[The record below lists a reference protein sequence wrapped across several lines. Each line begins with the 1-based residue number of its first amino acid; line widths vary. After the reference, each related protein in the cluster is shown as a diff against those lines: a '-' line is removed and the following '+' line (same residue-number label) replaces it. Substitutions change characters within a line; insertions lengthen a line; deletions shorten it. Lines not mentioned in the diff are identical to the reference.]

1 MRSTRWVKEN
11 RDGAPH
17 SRLADPCRPAS
28 RSSSP
33 VTDAQRFR
41 DYGPDQDF
49 LPPPSLREWL
59 PQEHLANFIGDVVNT
74 LDLSEII
81 NACDNSQCGQASFH
95 PVMMVKLL
103 LYSYCIGVVSSRK
116 IEKSTYEVIPFR
128 VLSANQYPD
137 HDTIADF
144 RKRHPAALS
153 RFFLQVL
160 RLCQK
165 AGLVKLG
172 HVALDGTKAK
182 ASASK
187 HKAMSYEYMGKRSDE
202 LQAEIARLLAEVQA
216 TDAAEDARYG
226 KGKRGDELPEELR
239 FWERRLQKI
248 EEAKLALEA
257 EARQQAPVASDPVTG
272 KPGTVADVAVK
283 PKAQRN
289 FTDPDSRIMKDGATK
304 AFEQAFN
311 GQVAVDSKHQII
323 VAAGVTLE
331 CNDKHQVEPMVERMK
346 ANLGDLCPKRMS
358 LDNGYYSD
366 ENVEFLRQEGIDAY
380 IAIGRLKHGEASPPA
395 SRGRMPKG
403 LTIKE
408 RMARKL
414 RTINGRC
421 TYAKRKAIA
430 EPAIGQI
437 KEARGF
443 RRFLLRGG
451 KKVGYEFDLICLTHN
466 LLKLFRYDWAAAL
479 A

>member
-1 MRSTRWVKEN
+1 MGT
-11 RDGAPH
+11 
-17 SRLADPCRPAS
+17 
-28 RSSSP
+28 
-33 VTDAQRFR
+33 QRFR
-41 DYGPDQDF
+41 DYSPEQDF
-49 LPPPSLREWL
+49 LFPPSLREWL
-59 PQEHLANFIGDVVNT
+59 PENHQANFISDVVDT

-81 NACDNSQCGQASFH
+81 NAYDNSQGGQASFH

-103 LYSYCIGVVSSRK
+103 LYGYCIGVVSSRK
-116 IEKSTYEVIPFR
+116 IEKSTYDVISFR

-144 RKRHPAALS
+144 RKRHLAALS
-153 RFFLQVL
+153 RLFLQVL

-172 HVALDGTKAK
+172 HVALDGTKVK
-182 ASASK
+182 ANASK
-187 HKAMSYEYMGKRSDE
+187 HKAMSYEHMGKRSDE
-202 LQAEIARLLAEVQA
+202 LQAEIARLLAEAQA
-216 TDAAEDARYG
+216 TDEAEDARYG
-226 KGKRGDELPEELR
+226 KGKRGDELPAELR
-239 FWERRLQKI
+239 FREQRLRKI
-248 EEAKLALEA
+248 QEAKQALEA
-257 EARQQAPVASDPVTG
+257 EARQQAVAAVASSLVTG
-272 KPGTVADVAVK
+272 KPGPVVATAVK

-304 AFEQAFN
+304 AFTQAFN

-323 VAAGVTLE
+323 VAAGVTQE

-346 ANLGDLCPKRMS
+346 ANLGGRCPKQMS

-380 IAIGRLKHGEASPPA
+380 IATGRLKHGQAPLPA
-395 SRGRMPKG
+395 PRGRIPRR
-403 LTIKE
+403 LPVKE

-414 RTINGRC
+414 RTVKGRC
-421 TYAKRKAIA
+421 TYAQRKEVA
-430 EPAIGQI
+430 EPVIGQI
-437 KEARGF
+437 KEVRGF
-443 RRFLLRGG
+443 RGFLLRGF

-466 LLKLFRYDWAAAL
+466 LLKLFRYGWEAAL

>member
-1 MRSTRWVKEN
+1 MGT
-11 RDGAPH
+11 
-17 SRLADPCRPAS
+17 
-28 RSSSP
+28 
-33 VTDAQRFR
+33 QRFR
-41 DYGPDQDF
+41 DYDPNQDF
-49 LPPPSLREWL
+49 LLPPSLREWL
-59 PQEHLANFIGDVVNT
+59 PQAHLANFISDVVDT

-81 NACDNSQCGQASFH
+81 AAYDNSQGGQASFH
-95 PVMMVKLL
+95 PVMMVKLI
-103 LYSYCIGVVSSRK
+103 LYAYCVGVPSSRK

-144 RKRHPAALS
+144 RKRHLAALS

-172 HVALDGTKAK
+172 HVALDGTKVK
-182 ASASK
+182 ANASK

-202 LQAEIARLLAEVQA
+202 LQAEIARLLAEAQA
-216 TDAAEDARYG
+216 TDETEDARYG
-226 KGKRGDELPEELR
+226 KGKRGDELPAELR
-239 FWERRLQKI
+239 FREQRLKKI
-248 EEAKLALEA
+248 QEAKLALEA
-257 EARQQAPVASDPVTG
+257 EARQQAPVASDPVTS
-272 KPGTVADVAVK
+272 KPGAVTDVSVK

-304 AFEQAFN
+304 AFTQAFN
-311 GQVAVDSKHQII
+311 GQVAVDSKYQII
-323 VAAGVTLE
+323 VAAGVTQE

-346 ANLGDLCPKRMS
+346 ANLGGLCPKQMS

-366 ENVEFLRQEGIDAY
+366 ENVEFLRQKGIDAY
-380 IAIGRLKHGEASPPA
+380 IATGRLKHGEAPLPA
-395 SRGRMPKG
+395 PRGRIPRR
-403 LTIKE
+403 LTVKE

-414 RTINGRC
+414 RTVKGRC
-421 TYAKRKAIA
+421 TYAQRKEVA
-430 EPAIGQI
+430 EPVIGQI
-437 KEARGF
+437 KEVRGF
-443 RRFLLRGG
+443 RGFLLRGF

-466 LLKLFRYDWAAAL
+466 LLKLFRYGWEAAL